1 MNIAISILSIY
12 AFILLGFMAKRMLK
26 DEMNE
31 KGMILLSIYFLQ
43 PMLSFWGLSSRPI
56 DTTLLQAPFWYISI
70 SLICVVISSVIAHI
84 FFQEDIKEK
93 SIITICVILGNTG
106 NLGIPLGIA
115 LFGEASIIYTSMIN
129 ISNVFAVY
137 TLGVFFYSRGNF
149 SIKQSLFNIV
159 KLPVIWF
166 ASLALVMNILN
177 IKLPSAMKVPLEMG
191 AYCTMVI
198 QLVIFGMYLYSTK
211 LKSINP
217 KLILHVSLIKFILTP
232 LIAGFMLFGMLD
244 LDPMVASLIFLE
256 LIVPL
261 AVTNVNLAALY
272 ECKPLDVT
280 VLVFFTSLV
289 FIPFFIIA
297 TNILHYLNIV
307 SISL

>member
-31 KGMILLSIYFLQ
+31 KGMILMSIYFLQ
-43 PMLSFWGLSSRPI
+43 PMLSFWGLSTKPI
-56 DTTLLQAPFWYISI
+56 SLELLHAPFLYLVISF
-70 SLICVVISSVIAHI
+70 ICILISSVIAYL
-84 FFQEDIKEK
+84 FFKDDIKEK
-93 SIITICVILGNTG
+93 SIITICVVLGNTG

-115 LFGEASIIYTSMIN
+115 LFGEASIIYMSIIN
-129 ISNVFAVY
+129 ITNVFVVY
-137 TLGVFFYSRGNF
+137 TLGVFFYSRGNC
-149 SIKQSLFNIV
+149 SIKQSLLNII

-166 ASLALVMNILN
+166 AFLALFMNVFEL
-177 IKLPSAMKVPLEMG
+177 KLHPAMQTPLQMG

-198 QLVIFGMYLYSTK
+198 QLVIFGMYLYNIK
-211 LKSINP
+211 LRSINY
-217 KLILHVSLIKFILTP
+217 KLLLHVSVIKFIITP
-232 LIAGFMLFGMLD
+232 LIAGWILYGILD
-244 LDPMVASLIFLE
+244 LDPMLATLVFIE

-280 VLVFFTSLV
+280 AMVFFTSLV
-289 FIPFFIIA
+289 FIPFFILVS
-297 TNILHYLNIV
+297 NLLHHLSIV
-307 SISL
+307 SMP

>member
-1 MNIAISILSIY
+1 MTIAISILSIY
-12 AFILLGFMAKRMLK
+12 AFILLGFMAKRTLK
-26 DEMNE
+26 EEMNE

-56 DTTLLQAPFWYISI
+56 DFSLLQIPFLYIAI
-70 SLICVVISSVIAHI
+70 SLICVVISSVIARL
-84 FFQEDIKEK
+84 FFEDIKEK
-93 SIITICVILGNTG
+93 SIITICVIIGNTG

-115 LFGEASIIYTSMIN
+115 LFGDASILYMSMIN
-129 ISNVFAVY
+129 ITNVFIVY

-149 SIKQSLFNIV
+149 SIKQSLFNII

-166 ASLALVMNILN
+166 AAIALLMNIFD
-177 IKLPSAMKVPLEMG
+177 IKLHPAMQKPLEMG

-198 QLVIFGMYLYSTK
+198 QLVIFGMYLYNIKLRNINTK
-211 LKSINP
+211 L
-217 KLILHVSLIKFILTP
+217 LLHVSFIKFIITP
-232 LIAGFMLFGMLD
+232 LIAGFILYGWLD
-244 LDPMVASLIFLE
+244 LDPMIATLIFIE

-280 VLVFFTSLV
+280 VLVFFTSLF
-289 FIPFFIIA
+289 FIPFFILIS
-297 TNILHYLNIV
+297 NLLHYLTIV
-307 SISL
+307 SLP

>member
-12 AFILLGFMAKRMLK
+12 AFILLGYMAKRTLK

-43 PMLSFWGLSSRPI
+43 PILSFWGLSSRPI
-56 DTTLLQAPFWYISI
+56 DLTLLEAPFWYLTI
-70 SLICVVISSVIAHI
+70 SLIGVLLSSIIA
-84 FFQEDIKEK
+84 FFFFKNDVQEK

-115 LFGEASIIYTSMIN
+115 LFGDASIIYTSMIN
-129 ISNVFAVY
+129 IANVFIVY
-137 TLGVFFYSRGNF
+137 TLGVFFYSLGNF
-149 SIKQSLFNIV
+149 SIKQSLFNII

-166 ASLALVMNILN
+166 ASLALIMNLLN

-198 QLVIFGMYLYSTK
+198 QLVIFGMYLYTTK
-211 LKSINP
+211 LKNTNI
-217 KLILHVSLIKFILTP
+217 KLLSHVSIIKFIITP
-232 LIAGFMLFGMLD
+232 FIAGWILYGWLD
-244 LDPMVASLIFLE
+244 LEPMVATIVFLE

-272 ECKPLDVT
+272 NCKPLDVT
-280 VLVFFTSLV
+280 MLVFITSLI
-289 FIPFFIIA
+289 FIPFFIAIS
-297 TNILHYLNIV
+297 NILHYLNIV
-307 SISL
+307 SIST

>member
-1 MNIAISILSIY
+1 MTIAISILSIY
-12 AFILLGFMAKRMLK
+12 AFILLGFMAKRTLK
-26 DEMNE
+26 EEMNE

-56 DTTLLQAPFWYISI
+56 DFSLLQIPFWYIAI
-70 SLICVVISSVIAHI
+70 SLICVVISSVIARL
-84 FFQEDIKEK
+84 FFEDIKEK
-93 SIITICVILGNTG
+93 SIITICVIIGNTG

-115 LFGEASIIYTSMIN
+115 LFGDASILYMSMIN
-129 ISNVFAVY
+129 ITNVFIVY

-149 SIKQSLFNIV
+149 SIKQSLFNII

-166 ASLALVMNILN
+166 AAIALLMNIFD
-177 IKLPSAMKVPLEMG
+177 IKLHPAMQKPLEMG

-198 QLVIFGMYLYSTK
+198 QLVIFGMYLYNIKLRNINTK
-211 LKSINP
+211 L
-217 KLILHVSLIKFILTP
+217 LLHVSFIKFIITP
-232 LIAGFMLFGMLD
+232 LIAGFILYGWLD
-244 LDPMVASLIFLE
+244 LDPMIATLIFIE

-280 VLVFFTSLV
+280 VLVFFTSLF
-289 FIPFFIIA
+289 FIPFFILIS
-297 TNILHYLNIV
+297 NLLHYLTIV
-307 SISL
+307 SLP

>member
-1 MNIAISILSIY
+1 MTIAISILSIY

-43 PMLSFWGLSSRPI
+43 PMLSFWGLSSKPI
-56 DTTLLQAPFWYISI
+56 DFSLLQAPFWYLTI
-70 SLICVVISSVIAHI
+70 SLICVLISSVIAI
-84 FFQEDIKEK
+84 LFFKDDIKEK
-93 SIITICVILGNTG
+93 SIITICVIIGNTG

-115 LFGEASIIYTSMIN
+115 LFGDASIIYMSMIN
-129 ISNVFAVY
+129 ITNVFIVY

-166 ASLALVMNILN
+166 ASLALLMNVFD
-177 IKLPSAMKVPLEMG
+177 IKLHPAMKTPLEMG

-198 QLVIFGMYLYSTK
+198 QLVIFGMYLYNIK
-211 LKSINP
+211 LHSINY
-217 KLILHVSLIKFILTP
+217 KLLVHVSFIKFCITPIIAASILYGV
-232 LIAGFMLFGMLD
+232 LHLE
-244 LDPMVASLIFLE
+244 PMVATLIFIE

-289 FIPFFIIA
+289 FIPFFILVS
-297 TNILHYLNIV
+297 NLLHYLNIV
-307 SISL
+307 SMP